1 MKITLITP
9 AAPRSRAGN
18 RTTAGRWA
26 RFLRDAGHRV
36 TVREPGTE
44 SGSADVLLALH
55 AWRSAA
61 SIRAFSDRHPD
72 RPLIVA
78 LTGTDVYR
86 FQHDDPEVTLDAM
99 ARAHALIGL
108 HDHLGADIPARFRNR
123 LHIVLQSA
131 RPLPPGAPGPA
142 ASRFCICVI
151 GHLREEKDPLRAA
164 RAVRELPPGSRLQ
177 VINAGRAHSPD
188 WAEAARTEAAHNP
201 RFTWQGELAPYR
213 VRRLMAGSRL
223 MVMSSIMEGGANVV
237 SEACVAGLPV
247 IASDIP
253 GNRGLLGDGHP
264 AYYAPRDTDALREL
278 LLRAE
283 RDPSFLEA
291 IRAHCSALAPR
302 FTADAECAAL
312 WRVIERVGATPG
324 NRQ

>member
-1 MKITLITP
+1 MNISLITP
-9 AAPRSRAGN
+9 APPRSRGGN

-36 TVREPGTE
+36 TVREPGDE
-44 SGSADVLLALH
+44 PGSADALLALH

-61 SIRAFSDRHPD
+61 SIRAFSERHPD
-72 RPLIVA
+72 RALIVA

-86 FQHDDPEVTLDAM
+86 FQNSEPEVTLDAM

-108 HDHLGADIPARFRNR
+108 HDRLGDDIPRRFRDR

-131 RPLPPGAPGPA
+131 RPLPPGAPSPA
-142 ASRFCICVI
+142 ASRFRVCVI

-164 RAVRELPPGSRLQ
+164 RAVRDLPTTSRLQ
-177 VINAGRAHSPD
+177 VVNAGRAHSPD
-188 WAEAARTEAAHNP
+188 WADAARAEAERNP
-201 RFTWQGELAPYR
+201 RFTWHGELPRHR
-213 VRRLMAGSRL
+213 VRRLMARSRL

-253 GNRGLLGDGHP
+253 GNRGLLGDDHP
-264 AYYAPRDTDALREL
+264 AYYPPRDTAALREL

-283 RDPSFLEA
+283 REPAFVDALAS
-291 IRAHCSALAPR
+291 HCAALAPH
-302 FTADAECAAL
+302 FTPDAERASLTRVVERAAAPL
-312 WRVIERVGATPG
+312 TA
-324 NRQ
+324 